1 MLTHLLEIKH
11 NIIQSYVEEGR
22 ADNGFQS
29 TIRFSTFFFFN
40 ATSNKVSPCV
50 NVWVFFFFSVICF
63 NFYTGDTYLYVRSVM
78 TSRKTDLFQP
88 FEYIYQY
95 IELKEVSRQLTA
107 GEN

>member
-1 MLTHLLEIKH
+1 
-11 NIIQSYVEEGR
+11 
-22 ADNGFQS
+22 
-29 TIRFSTFFFFN
+29 
-40 ATSNKVSPCV
+40 
-50 NVWVFFFFSVICF
+50 
-63 NFYTGDTYLYVRSVM
+63 M